1 MDAVNL
7 HFCHANGFPARSYD
21 IMLNRLSEQFNVS
34 FLEMH
39 GHQSQ
44 YPVSNNWPHLV
55 DELIDEIK
63 KRHQQPIIAIGHSMG
78 GVLIFLAAQ
87 KKPELFKHII
97 LLDPPLLDRIT
108 SSIIGFAKHF
118 KLIDKIT
125 PAGRTQGRLDVF
137 DNHDHAFDYFSGKS
151 LFKKADPR
159 CVRDYIL
166 HGTEPVSDGL
176 KLKYAVDTEVAIY
189 RTLPSNILLNDSAI
203 PVPTTLL
210 YGQSSDVVRPA
221 LIRKLKNKHA
231 INVMEVSGGHLF
243 PLELPEQTADHIRAI
258 IEAL

>member
-1 MDAVNL
+1 MEAVNL

-21 IMLNRLSEQFNVS
+21 IMLSRLSEQFNVR

-39 GHQSQ
+39 GHQPQ
-44 YPVSNNWPHLV
+44 YPVSNNWPYLV

-63 KRHQQPIIAIGHSMG
+63 MRHQQPIIGIGHSMG

-97 LLDPPLLDRIT
+97 LLDPPLLDSIT
-108 SSIIGFAKHF
+108 SSIIGLAKRF
-118 KLIDKIT
+118 KFIDKIT
-125 PAGRTQGRLDVF
+125 PAGRTEGRLEVF
-137 DNHDHAFDYFSGKS
+137 DSYEHAFDYFSGKS
-151 LFKKADPR
+151 LFKQADPR
-159 CVRDYIL
+159 CVRDYIC
-166 HGTEPVSDGL
+166 HGTEPVGNGL

-189 RTLPSNILLNDSAI
+189 RTLPSNIRLNDSAI
-203 PVPTTLL
+203 PVATTLL
-210 YGQSSDVVRPA
+210 YGQRSDVVRPA

-243 PLELPEQTADHIRAI
+243 PLELPVQTADHIRAI